1 MWANHYDPQFNQQKS
16 TMFRLKKGEHTY
28 YFNLASQNPNW
39 VGWIKGLLVYPETGQ
54 VEVKNARLVPGNVF
68 INMISGWQEFWGP
81 KGRDII
87 GSTINTIQPVNLF
100 GQSIFVY
107 IYWAIGLATLF
118 VLALKRDFSQ
128 TGKFVFFIIA
138 LFWFLLEASSLY
150 NNWLAVKADSQYIG
164 KSYREK
170 LVLANTGDFYPF
182 IEFCAANLPLSA
194 KFDLLIPPI
203 YNDIK
208 ARYYLSPRQQ
218 TTTEAEFLV
227 VYDPSPDQKLPGKFQ
242 LFKTFRENAYLM
254 KKESNDN
261 H

>member
-1 MWANHYDPQFNQQKS
+1 
-16 TMFRLKKGEHTY
+16 
-28 YFNLASQNPNW
+28 
-39 VGWIKGLLVYPETGQ
+39 
-54 VEVKNARLVPGNVF
+54 
-68 INMISGWQEFWGP
+68 MISGWQEFWGP

-107 IYWAIGLATLF
+107 IYWLIGLATLLF
-118 VLALKRDFSQ
+118 LALKRNFNQ

-150 NNWLAVKADSQYIG
+150 NNCLAVKADWQYVG
-164 KSYREK
+164 KSYRDK
-170 LVLANTGDFYPF
+170 LVLANTNDFYPF
-182 IEFCAANLPLSA
+182 MEFCAINLPMTA

-208 ARYYLSPRQQ
+208 ARYYLMPRQQ
-218 TTTEAEFLV
+218 TTTEAKFLV
-227 VYDPSPDQKLPGKFQ
+227 VYDLGADQKIPDNFQ
-242 LFKTFRENAYLM
+242 VFKTFRANAYLM
-254 KKESNDN
+254 KRASNDN